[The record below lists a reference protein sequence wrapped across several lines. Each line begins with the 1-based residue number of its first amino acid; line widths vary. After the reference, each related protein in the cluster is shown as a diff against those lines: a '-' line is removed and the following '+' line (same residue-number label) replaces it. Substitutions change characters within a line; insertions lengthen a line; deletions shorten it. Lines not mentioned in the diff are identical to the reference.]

1 MVGNALLMKGLE
13 DSYLILRD
21 KHNIYTKKWMP
32 RDGATLA
39 IITYASH
46 SPIMPTKHP
55 FHREKNPSFRT
66 TFLIP
71 RATPETPP

>member
-1 MVGNALLMKGLE
+1 MLGNALLMKGLE

-39 IITYASH
+39 IITYTSH
-46 SPIMPTKHP
+46 
-55 FHREKNPSFRT
+55 
-66 TFLIP
+66 L
-71 RATPETPP
+71 